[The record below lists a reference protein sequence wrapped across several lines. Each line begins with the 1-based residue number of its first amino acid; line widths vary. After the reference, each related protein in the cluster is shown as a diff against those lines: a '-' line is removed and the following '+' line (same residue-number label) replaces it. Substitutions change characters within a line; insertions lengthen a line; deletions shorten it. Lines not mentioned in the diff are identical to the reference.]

1 MAYKNKA
8 DAVKYNNEYNAK
20 KYDRITIVVPK
31 GNKEIIQKVAKKNGE
46 SVNSFVIRLIEQE
59 LKRVGHNFG
68 FIDNGEG

>member
-31 GNKEIIQKVAKKNGE
+31 GSKEIIQTAAKENGE
-46 SVNSFVIRLIEQE
+46 SVNGFVIRLIGQE
-59 LKRVGHNFG
+59 LKRMGRDFG
-68 FIDNGEG
+68 FIGSGEN

>member
-31 GNKEIIQKVAKKNGE
+31 GNKEIIQDAAECNGE
-46 SVNSFVIRLIEQE
+46 SVNAFINRLIEQE
-59 LKRVGHNFG
+59 LKRTGRSFG
-68 FIDNGEG
+68 FIDSGKD